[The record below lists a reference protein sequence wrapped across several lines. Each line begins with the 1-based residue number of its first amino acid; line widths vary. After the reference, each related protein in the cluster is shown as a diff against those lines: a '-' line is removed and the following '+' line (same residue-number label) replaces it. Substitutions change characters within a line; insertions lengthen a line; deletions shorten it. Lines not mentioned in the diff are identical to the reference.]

1 LTAEKWRGIMAVKI
15 LVVDDEEEIRALLG
29 SFLEGQGYQVVLAS
43 DGNEAL
49 ELVEIENPQA
59 IILDIKLPGL
69 NGIEVC
75 KRLKKQ
81 EGTRSIPVIF
91 ITGFGDNKLLALEVG
106 ADDFVNKPFD
116 MADILI
122 RVKSAL
128 RIRHLTDELE
138 RAMAYIEELRK
149 DLP

>member
-1 LTAEKWRGIMAVKI
+1 MVDKI
-15 LVVDDEEEIRALLG
+15 LVVDDEEEIRGLLC

-49 ELVEIENPQA
+49 DLVETENAQV

-75 KRLKKQ
+75 KRLKAQ
-81 EGTRSIPVIF
+81 EKTRSIPVII
-91 ITGFGDNKLLALEVG
+91 ITGFGDNKLLALDVG

-116 MADILI
+116 MADLLI
-122 RVKSAL
+122 RVRSAL
-128 RIRHLTDELE
+128 RIRHLNDELE
-138 RAMAYIEELRK
+138 RALAYIEELRK

>member
-1 LTAEKWRGIMAVKI
+1 MADKI
-15 LVVDDEEEIRALLG
+15 LVVDDEEEIRSLLC

-49 ELVEIENPQA
+49 DLVETENAQVV
-59 IILDIKLPGL
+59 ILDIKLPGL

-75 KRLKKQ
+75 KRLKAQ
-81 EGTRSIPVIF
+81 EKTRSIPVII
-91 ITGFGDNKLLALEVG
+91 ITGFGDNKLLALDVG

-116 MADILI
+116 MADLLI

-128 RIRHLTDELE
+128 RIRHLNDELE
-138 RAMAYIEELRK
+138 RALAYIEELRK

>member
-1 LTAEKWRGIMAVKI
+1 MADKI
-15 LVVDDEEEIRALLG
+15 LVVDDEEDIRSLLC
-29 SFLEGQGYQVVLAS
+29 SFLEGQGYQVILAS

-49 ELVEIENPQA
+49 DLVETENAQV

-75 KRLKKQ
+75 KRLKAQ
-81 EGTRSIPVIF
+81 EKTRSIPVII
-91 ITGFGDNKLLALEVG
+91 ITGFGDNKLLALDVG

-116 MADILI
+116 MADLLI
-122 RVKSAL
+122 RVRSAL
-128 RIRHLTDELE
+128 RIRHLNDELE
-138 RAMAYIEELRK
+138 RALAYIEELRK